1 MKPILLSIVAIFA
14 AVLTQPVQSQDKSGT
29 NPINFTNDFRVYNE
43 YQWLTPANAGFNL
56 TTFEFRTPL
65 ADGKWQFRTRLRAS
79 ALDAGP
85 VDEFGFGD
93 MDFRFLTVP
102 YLNIEKKMAIAAG
115 IEFGLPTGSH
125 NLLSNNAV
133 TAGPQIFGVF
143 FKPFNGFFD
152 LIAPA
157 YQHKF
162 SIYEE
167 PGAPRVHQGLIDLFF
182 LKSSADKNKWAMLN
196 PQAVMD
202 YENGRQFGLFEVE
215 VGMMLDPFL
224 GTKGHSTYIRPSFG
238 LGDDRPYDFSL
249 EAGYKVIW

>member
-1 MKPILLSIVAIFA
+1 MKKALVLATAMLFVASVGLA
-14 AVLTQPVQSQDKSGT
+14 EATSHPAVGLGQDVR
-29 NPINFTNDFRVYNE
+29 I
-43 YQWLTPANAGFNL
+43 
-56 TTFEFRTPL
+56 
-65 ADGKWQFRTRLRAS
+65 
-79 ALDAGP
+79 
-85 VDEFGFGD
+85 
-93 MDFRFLTVP
+93 
-102 YLNIEKKMAIAAG
+102 
-115 IEFGLPTGSH
+115 
-125 NLLSNNAV
+125 SNNAV

-224 GTKGHSTYIRPSFG
+224 GTKGHSVYIRPSLG
-238 LGDDRPYDFSL
+238 LGDDRPYDSSL
-249 EAGYKVIW
+249 EAGDKIIW